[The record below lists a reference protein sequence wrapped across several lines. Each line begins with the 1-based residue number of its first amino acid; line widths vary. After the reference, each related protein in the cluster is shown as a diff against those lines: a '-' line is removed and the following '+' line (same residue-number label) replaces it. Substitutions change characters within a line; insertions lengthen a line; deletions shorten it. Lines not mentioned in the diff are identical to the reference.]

1 MLANGTLKQTLISY
15 IMTQFIKFGSDD
27 PTTVQ
32 LILDY
37 QDLDCPCSI
46 YMGWKSDLTMLKNK
60 NGEADYNLWFHCMAS
75 TSSKLVLLGSD
86 TDIWVYGMALMEC
99 GWLGDKSIYVE
110 RALNSEYVNVNAIL
124 EESPKLEKSVI
135 SYPNIG

>member
-1 MLANGTLKQTLISY
+1 MREREIVCVLAVYETGHEARASMVQILLHTLPRTERASLAHSVLV
-15 IMTQFIKFGSDD
+15 MTKFTRFGCDD
-27 PTTVQ
+27 PMTIQ

-46 YMGWKSDLTMLKNK
+46 YMGGRSDLTMLKNK

-86 TDIWVYGMALMEC
+86 TDIWVYEIALMA
-99 GWLGDKSIYVE
+99 
-110 RALNSEYVNVNAIL
+110 R
-124 EESPKLEKSVI
+124 
-135 SYPNIG
+135 